1 MTESHDYKICGKY
14 RVKDNEA
21 YSVVSCCYLKCLPQS
36 FVKSV
41 HILPPYN
48 KIHKAGRWRW
58 NVSAI
63 SPFPTRL
70 FYKMRTST
78 TVNTHGRLVE
88 IGIPQIWKPMKLHP
102 GNEVG
107 GVRELEEENGRQG
120 VCWSDWHRSRLGR
133 ANEAC
138 SALYKI
144 NHWVTYWT
152 SLATV
157 LISQQYWI
165 PNANPVTWKRKWWW
179 LWSSCGSACS
189 KND

>member
-21 YSVVSCCYLKCLPQS
+21 YSAVSCCYLKCLPQS

-70 FYKMRTST
+70 FYKMRTSS

-120 VCWSDWHRSRLGR
+120 VCWGDWHRSRLGR

-138 SALYKI
+138 WALYKI
-144 NHWVTYWT
+144 KSLGDLLDVIGHCSNLPIVLNPQCKSRNLEPEMMMTVVFMWV
-152 SLATV
+152 
-157 LISQQYWI
+157 
-165 PNANPVTWKRKWWW
+165 
-179 LWSSCGSACS
+179 CM
-189 KND
+189 